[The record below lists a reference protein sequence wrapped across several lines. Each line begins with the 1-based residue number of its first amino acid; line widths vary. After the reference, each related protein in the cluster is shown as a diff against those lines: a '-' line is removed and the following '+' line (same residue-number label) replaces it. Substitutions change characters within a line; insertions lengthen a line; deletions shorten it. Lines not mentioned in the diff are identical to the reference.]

1 MAEAGAH
8 ERTLDRAQKS
18 EGAGSDGAG
27 SRPKGRLLP
36 WIAAERAIRGV
47 LLVVA
52 GIYLL
57 GHTASD
63 LGRLVDRFARDV
75 ELDTR
80 RPFVRHLIDRLG
92 HLSQHQVTLFGI
104 AAIGYGALEMVEGFG
119 LWRRY
124 RWAEWL
130 TVIATSL
137 LVPVELY
144 ELVHKPS
151 ALKAA
156 GLAVNILIVLYL
168 MRLVTRGR
176 REPRSSRPESP
187 AEPAAGR

>member
-1 MAEAGAH
+1 MAKTEAG
-8 ERTLDRAQKS
+8 
-18 EGAGSDGAG
+18 
-27 SRPKGRLLP
+27 GRLLP

-47 LLVVA
+47 LLIAA

-57 GHTASD
+57 DHTGSD
-63 LGRLVDRFARDV
+63 LGRLTDRFARSV

-80 RPFVRHLIDRLG
+80 RPFIRHLVDRLG
-92 HLSQHQVTLFGI
+92 HLSRHQVTLFGI
-104 AAIGYGALEMVEGFG
+104 AALGYGALELVEGFG

-137 LVPVELY
+137 LIPVELW

-156 GLAVNILIVLYL
+156 GLAVNVLIVIYL
-168 MRLVTRGR
+168 ARLVTRR
-176 REPRSSRPESP
+176 DRERQRSPRGNPE
-187 AEPAAGR
+187 EPGGVR

>member
-1 MAEAGAH
+1 VASNGH
-8 ERTLDRAQKS
+8 
-18 EGAGSDGAG
+18 SD
-27 SRPKGRLLP
+27 RLLP

-47 LLVVA
+47 LLLVA

-57 GHTASD
+57 SHTGID
-63 LGRLVDRFARDV
+63 LGKLADRVARDL

-80 RPFVRHLIDRLG
+80 RPFIRHIVDRLG
-92 HLSQHQVTLFGI
+92 HLSHHQVTLFGI
-104 AAIGYGALEMVEGFG
+104 AAIGYGVLELVEGYG

-137 LVPVELY
+137 LVPLELY
-144 ELVHKPS
+144 ELVRNPS

-156 GLAVNILIVLYL
+156 GLLVNVLIVIYL
-168 MRLVTRGR
+168 LRVVTRRG
-176 REPRSSRPESP
+176 REPRRSRRDSP
-187 AEPAAGR
+187 AAPAGDR

>member
-1 MAEAGAH
+1 MAEG
-8 ERTLDRAQKS
+8 RSDR
-18 EGAGSDGAG
+18 SD
-27 SRPKGRLLP
+27 RLLP

-47 LLVVA
+47 LLVAA

-57 GHTASD
+57 SHTGSD
-63 LGRLVDRFARDV
+63 LGKLADRIARDV
-75 ELDTR
+75 ELDTH
-80 RPFVRHLIDRLG
+80 RPFIRHFIDKLL
-92 HLSQHQVTLFGI
+92 HLSHHQVTLFGI
-104 AAIGYGALEMVEGFG
+104 AAIGYGVLEMVEGYG

-156 GLAVNILIVLYL
+156 GLAVNILIVSYL
-168 MRLVTRGR
+168 LRVVTRGS
-176 REPRSSRPESP
+176 RE
-187 AEPAAGR
+187 

>member
-1 MAEAGAH
+1 VAEPGTRSA
-8 ERTLDRAQKS
+8 
-18 EGAGSDGAG
+18 
-27 SRPKGRLLP
+27 RLLP

-47 LLVVA
+47 LLIAA

-57 GHTASD
+57 SHTGSN
-63 LGRLVDRFARDV
+63 LGNLANRLARAV

-80 RPFVRHLIDRLG
+80 RPFIRHLVDRLG
-92 HLSQHQVTLFGI
+92 HLSHHTVTLFGI
-104 AAIGYGALEMVEGFG
+104 AALGYGALELVEGYG

-137 LVPVELY
+137 LIPLELY
-144 ELVHKPS
+144 ELVRKPS

-156 GLAVNILIVLYL
+156 GLAVNVLIVIYL
-168 MRLVTRGR
+168 LRVVTRGG
-176 REPRSSRPESP
+176 RERPPSPPGSP
-187 AEPAAGR
+187 AAPAADR